1 MVNQSIALQVRSPSS
16 SGGGNSFAQNM
27 QIMNMMA
34 QRTAAERQAQ
44 QAQQTM
50 GIQAAQEGRAAALS
64 VPTQQ
69 LAEANAT
76 KGDLDTLMSF
86 NQHVAVGL
94 QAADTPDQVIK
105 YANII
110 GSQPQFQ
117 GINFQNT
124 LQQAVSSMPTDDPAK
139 FANWKTKQLQQT
151 LNGEKQLQQ
160 HFVTRDLGTTS
171 DVFASPEFGGGPGQV
186 VPGSTATKTPQLTG
200 MNVEGVG
207 AGGYDPATNT
217 FSPAAMGATG
227 AVPSRGAGVGAGAA
241 PTPAAGGASALATNP
256 GALKDGPFARAQPGY
271 AGASG
276 GFATFNTPAQG
287 VNAQE
292 SLLAGS
298 YINKGINTIDKIVN
312 RYAPPGAENSPASVA
327 NYKQYIA
334 QQTGIDP
341 TSPISAAQVPAVAKA
356 MREFETG
363 QRAGGGA
370 APAPAAAAQE
380 TTTQAGARATKVAAA
395 KSFFQTAGVNPNS
408 QKDPVADLIRAST
421 SGGGETLG
429 ANAMGWLPEKF
440 GGGTTSGQKAIGAL
454 GVIGS
459 KLTVDLL
466 GGKLGAGISD
476 ADRSAIEKMA
486 GIISDSNVTADKRLA
501 AWRKVK
507 EIQASYLGMGAPSNT
522 LENAGTATGGK
533 QRRPLT
539 DFGKA
544 R

>member
-1 MVNQSIALQVRSPSS
+1 MVNQSIALQARPPAAP

-27 QIMNMMA
+27 QIINMMA

-44 QAQQTM
+44 QSQQTM
-50 GIQAAQEGRAAALS
+50 GIQAAQEGRAAALA

-94 QAADTPDQVIK
+94 QAAKTPDQVIK

-124 LQQAVSSMPTDDPAK
+124 LQQAVSSMPKNDPAG
-139 FANWKTKQLQQT
+139 FADWKTKQLRQT
-151 LNGEKQLQQ
+151 MNGEKQLQQ

-171 DVFASPEFGGGPGQV
+171 DVFASPEFGGGAGQV

-217 FSPAAMGATG
+217 FSPAAMGPVGG
-227 AVPSRGAGVGAGAA
+227 APAPTANLVGGARGGAGASGA
-241 PTPAAGGASALATNP
+241 PALATNP

-292 SLLAGS
+292 NLLTGS
-298 YINKGINTIDKIVN
+298 YINKGVNTIDKIVN

-341 TSPISAAQVPAVAKA
+341 ASPISAAQVPAVAKA

-363 QRAGGGA
+363 QRAGGN
-370 APAPAAAAQE
+370 APAAAVATEAPMTTLEASKLPGRKGVSDIIGDMRKYYAELQTRGGAVVAGGPMGENVINYFNATSVGKPFSAAAGTLTQETRDKITNTRRLLLQQIKKASGMSAQE
-380 TTTQAGARATKVAAA
+380 M
-395 KSFFQTAGVNPNS
+395 N
-408 QKDPVADLIRAST
+408 
-421 SGGGETLG
+421 
-429 ANAMGWLPEKF
+429 
-440 GGGTTSGQKAIGAL
+440 
-454 GVIGS
+454 
-459 KLTVDLL
+459 
-466 GGKLGAGISD
+466 
-476 ADRSAIEKMA
+476 
-486 GIISDSNVTADKRLA
+486 SNVELQGLLDAATDPSQSMGAVKATLDTIERQYGMPKKATADTSA
-501 AWRKVK
+501 
-507 EIQASYLGMGAPSNT
+507 
-522 LENAGTATGGK
+522 ATGGK